1 MKMRKKIIC
10 ILFCTLLILA
20 VLPAQGHTGV
30 KILQDNEDEHNYKF
44 LYNNDVLTPPDIK
57 RTSVDRN
64 PNPGY
69 YDLSEYMIG
78 TVAIG
83 MIFLESDGSGD
94 PSSEDWTQQEKDAAL
109 GSLGIAGGYLMW
121 NNWFNA
127 ENLYKH
133 TLMFYGEVQTINISY
148 EPITHP
154 TPFTN
159 GYWEEQWVNESM
171 SKIGY
176 STGNWIKRVR
186 DYNNYLRNTTETL
199 PGYYGTDWA
208 FTVFIIDNSN
218 DADGYFSDGYH
229 AYAYL
234 GGPFTVCPHL
244 RPGGPPGPTL
254 KEVFAHELGHIFYAT
269 DEYNTVTEYS
279 GYLNAADVEGSGC
292 IMDNLA
298 LCISSGS
305 KQQVGWKDTDSDGIA
320 DILDTEP
327 DTTLNPYSPDP
338 TSDPTPTYTGSA
350 TVVPSQNNN
359 PNGPGNDV
367 TTNTIAMVQ
376 YRIDGGAWSYD
387 VTPDDGDW
395 DEAVEPFSFT
405 TTPLSEGTHTIEA
418 RATNSVG
425 NVDQTPGS
433 DTITIVSGNQ
443 PPDKPSIPNGPPS
456 GKIFVEL
463 TYTSSAND
471 PESEQVYYWFEWGDG
486 SNSGWIGPYNSGQTG
501 SASHKWTSQGTYQ
514 IKVKAKDINDNESV
528 WSDDFAVVIPRSRY
542 VNYELFLGLCKNLI
556 NKSHFLRYI
565 FGI

>member
-1 MKMRKKIIC
+1 MRKKIIC

-20 VLPAQGHTGV
+20 VLPTQGSTFV
-30 KILQDNEDEHNYKF
+30 KILQENEKSNEF
-44 LYNNDVLTPPDIK
+44 LYQNDVLIPPIIK
-57 RTSVDRN
+57 STGFDRS
-64 PNPGY
+64 PAPGY

-83 MIFLESDGSGD
+83 MIFLESDGTGD
-94 PSSEDWTQQEKDAAL
+94 PSTEDWTQNEKDTAL
-109 GSLGIAGGYLMW
+109 GSLGIGGGNAMW
-121 NNWFNA
+121 NSWFNS

-133 TLMFYGEVQTINISY
+133 NLMFYGEVQTINISY
-148 EPITHP
+148 EPIIHP

-171 SKIGY
+171 AEIGY
-176 STGNWIKRVR
+176 TSGDWIRRVR
-186 DYNNYLRNTTETL
+186 DYNNYLRNTTETI

-254 KEVFAHELGHIFYAT
+254 REVFAHELGHIFYAT
-269 DEYNTVTEYS
+269 DEYNGNTDYS

-305 KQQVGWKDTDSDGIA
+305 KQQVGWKDSDSDGIA
-320 DILDTEP
+320 DILDTDP

-367 TTNTIAMVQ
+367 TLNTIALVQ
-376 YRIDGGAWSYD
+376 YRVDGGTWSYD

-395 DEAVEPFSFT
+395 DEAVESFSFT
-405 TTPLSEGTHTIEA
+405 TIPLSEGTHTIEA

-425 NVDQTPGS
+425 NFDSTPGS

-443 PPDKPSIPNGPPS
+443 PPDKPAIPSGPPS
-456 GKIFVEL
+456 GKILVKL
-463 TYTSSAND
+463 TYSSSAND
-471 PESEQVYYWFEWGDG
+471 PENEQIYYLFDWGDG
-486 SNSGWIGPYNSGQTG
+486 SNSGWVGPYNSGQTG
-501 SASHKWTSQGTYQ
+501 SASHIWTSQGTYQ
-514 IKVKAKDINDNESV
+514 VKVKAKDINDNESV
-528 WSDDFAVVIPRSRY
+528 WSDSFTVNIPRSRE
-542 VNYELFLGLCKNLI
+542 NQFTSLLIIIKNLLTKI
-556 NKSHFLRYI
+556 PIIRYVLEI
-565 FGI
+565 